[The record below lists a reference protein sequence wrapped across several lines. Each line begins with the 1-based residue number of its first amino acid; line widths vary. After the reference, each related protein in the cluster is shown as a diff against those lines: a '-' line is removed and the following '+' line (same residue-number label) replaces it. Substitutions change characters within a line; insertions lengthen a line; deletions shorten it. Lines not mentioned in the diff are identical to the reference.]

1 MVAFHH
7 LSQINKIPHNL
18 QIHPITQTNII
29 TQIFKILL
37 LSQINK
43 IIHTLN
49 ITHGILH
56 LTHINIKT
64 FHLNHGVQMNNI
76 LVQLNDQELEKT
88 PQFCTQDGLE
98 TINLGEDVGTTSN
111 VNTSKTR
118 FQPEEDEL
126 LIQSWLNISMDPIV
140 GIDKKKIVS
149 GRGLVNLI
157 TTKTTRIFQR
167 ENRWH

>member
-1 MVAFHH
+1 
-7 LSQINKIPHNL
+7 
-18 QIHPITQTNII
+18 
-29 TQIFKILL
+29 
-37 LSQINK
+37 
-43 IIHTLN
+43 
-49 ITHGILH
+49 
-56 LTHINIKT
+56 
-64 FHLNHGVQMNNI
+64 MNNI
-76 LVQLNDQELEKT
+76 HVQLNDQELEKT

-98 TINLGEDVGTTSN
+98 TTNLGEDVGTTSN

-126 LIQSWLNISMDPIV
+126 LIQSWLNISMDTIV